1 MGGVFGL
8 HVEVEIVQCF
18 VGSLLGGNALEQLE
32 NSKFWHARIGAAL
45 EFQVT

>member
-1 MGGVFGL
+1 MGGPGFMLRV
-8 HVEVEIVQCF
+8 VQCF

-32 NSKFWHARIGAAL
+32 NKYRIGAAL